1 MTRGTEKAELLQ
13 VIPLLF
19 FNKYSARIECMN
31 VFALSG
37 ILIALSSGAMAVLML
52 VIGKKRLHYIWGVF
66 CLFVAIWGV
75 GAYKIAITQDI
86 VQADTWW
93 RIAHIGVIFI
103 PILFV
108 HFVSEFLDRKEK
120 WGLIILY
127 TSGIF
132 FLGVNFFSNLLIAN
146 MRWTFNQFYYDSPPG
161 LLYAPFTIWVF
172 GLIIYSHVLLWRAY
186 RTSSSHIKT
195 QISYFLLA
203 TIAGFTGAMIGFL
216 PVYGIDVYPF
226 GNLAA
231 TLYPLIITYAIIKE
245 HLFDIRVV
253 LTQSLVGVIAILL
266 FINIFT
272 SQTPLEYTW
281 KGAMLGAFIIAGYL
295 LIKSVLNE
303 IKYREQ
309 LQKAYRE
316 LQRLDKAKSEFISIA
331 SHQLRTPLTVIKG
344 YMSMIL
350 EGTYGKVGSSMKKPI
365 EGVFQS
371 NERLIRLVNNL
382 LNLSR
387 LEAGRIKMSNGKL
400 QIEDTIQSVLEELK
414 IKADEK
420 KLKLSLKK
428 PAKKLPVITADSE
441 KIRSVISN
449 LIDNAIRYT
458 EKGSI
463 TVATSVKDAKIL
475 HIEIQDTG
483 IGMTKDEM
491 GGLFKS
497 FSRGGAGNTFWTEG
511 TGLGLYVAKQFVD
524 MHKGKIWA
532 ESPGRGKGSTFF
544 VELPLKKINE

>member
-1 MTRGTEKAELLQ
+1 MRDARKAELLLM
-13 VIPLLF
+13 IPLLF
-19 FNKYSARIECMN
+19 FNQYSAKIEYMN
-31 VFALSG
+31 PFALSG

-52 VIGKKRLHYIWGVF
+52 VIGKRRLHYIWGIF
-66 CLFVAIWGV
+66 CIFVGIWGV
-75 GAYKIAITQDI
+75 GVYKIATTQDI
-86 VQADTWW
+86 IQAELWW

-108 HFVSEFLDRKEK
+108 YFVFEFLERKEK
-120 WGLIILY
+120 WSLIILFI
-127 TSGIF
+127 SGIF
-132 FLGVNFFSNLLIAN
+132 FLGVNFFSDLLIAN

-161 LLYAPFTIWVF
+161 ILYTPFTIWVF

-186 RTSSSHIKT
+186 RTSSPHVKT

-203 TIAGFTGAMIGFL
+203 TIPGFTGAMIGFL

-245 HLFDIRVV
+245 RLFDIRVV

-272 SQTPLEYTW
+272 SQTILEYIW
-281 KGAMLGAFIIAGYL
+281 KGALLGAFIIAGYM

-303 IKYREQ
+303 IKQREQ
-309 LQKAYRE
+309 LKKAYDE
-316 LQRLDKAKSEFISIA
+316 LRRLDQAKSEFISIA

-350 EGTYGKVGSSMKKPI
+350 EGTYGKIGTQMKKPI

-371 NERLIRLVNNL
+371 NERLIHLVNNL

-387 LEAGRIKMSNGKL
+387 LEAGRIKMDKERFH
-400 QIEDTIQSVLEELK
+400 IEDIINSVVDELQ

-420 KLKLSLKK
+420 KLKLSFKK
-428 PAKKLPVITADSE
+428 SAKKLPLITADAE
-441 KIRSVISN
+441 KIRNILSN

-463 TVATSVKDAKIL
+463 TVTVSEKDSKYL

-483 IGMTKDEM
+483 VGMEKDEIKE
-491 GGLFKS
+491 LFKS

-511 TGLGLYVAKQFVD
+511 TGLGLYVAKQFID
-524 MHKGKIWA
+524 MHKGTIWA
-532 ESPGRGKGSTFF
+532 KSPGRGKGSTFF
-544 VELPLKKINE
+544 IELPIRK